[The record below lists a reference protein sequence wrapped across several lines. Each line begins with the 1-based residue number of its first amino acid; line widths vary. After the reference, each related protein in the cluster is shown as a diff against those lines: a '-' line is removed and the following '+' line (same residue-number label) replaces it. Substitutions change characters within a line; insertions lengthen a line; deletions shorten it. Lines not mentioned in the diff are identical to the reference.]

1 MFKETIMKRIKVL
14 ALILTGFICVDAS
27 AQQGT
32 WKMNLN
38 YSTAFPMGNYKDFIE
53 NYSFRGWQGSI
64 QYGITDKISLG
75 LGAGYQ
81 DFYHK
86 APRAV
91 YQNNEGGH
99 VSAVVSHS
107 IQTIPILIQGKYNF
121 LPQAA
126 IQPYVGL
133 GIGGNLVMFRE
144 FLGEFGTT
152 TNTFRFAAR
161 PEAGVYIPFQKGGET
176 GITIGGIFNYMPFNK
191 AGVDNLNNVG
201 VYAGVAFPLRR

>member
-1 MFKETIMKRIKVL
+1 MKQIKFLVLVL
-14 ALILTGFICVDAS
+14 AGFISMEAI

-38 YSTAFPMGNYKDFIE
+38 YSAAFPMGEYKNFIE
-53 NYSFRGWQGSI
+53 NNSYRGWQGSI

-75 LGAGYQ
+75 LGTGYQ

-86 APRAV
+86 TPRAV
-91 YQNNEGGH
+91 YENNEGGH

-121 LPQAA
+121 LPQATV
-126 IQPYVGL
+126 QPYAGL

-144 FLGEFGTT
+144 FLGEFGTS

-161 PEAGVYIPFQKGGET
+161 PEAGVYIPFRKGGET
-176 GITIGGIFNYMPFNK
+176 GITIGGTFNYMPFNK
-191 AGVDNLNNVG
+191 VGVENLNSIG
-201 VYAGVAFPLRR
+201 VHAGIAFPLRR